1 MDWKLEVVVIPVS
14 DVDRAKQFYTKQVGF
29 TLDVDHRGGGD
40 MRVVQTTPPG
50 SACSVTFGVG
60 LGETMEPGSIK
71 GLQLVVADVKAARAE
86 LAGRGVDVTPVRH
99 MTDDGWVDGPGG
111 DWNSFVFFDDPD
123 GNSWSI
129 QQKPATV

>member
-14 DVDRAKQFYTKQVGF
+14 DVDRAKQFYTEQVGF

-50 SACSVTFGVG
+50 SACSVTFGTG
-60 LGETMEPGSIK
+60 LSAMEPGSVK
-71 GLQLVVADVKAARAE
+71 GLQLIVSDVEAARAQ
-86 LAGRGVDVTPVRH
+86 LAGRGVDVSAVRH
-99 MTDDGWVDGPGG
+99 MTDSGWADGPGG

-123 GNSWSI
+123 GNSWAI
-129 QQKPATV
+129 QQKPADG